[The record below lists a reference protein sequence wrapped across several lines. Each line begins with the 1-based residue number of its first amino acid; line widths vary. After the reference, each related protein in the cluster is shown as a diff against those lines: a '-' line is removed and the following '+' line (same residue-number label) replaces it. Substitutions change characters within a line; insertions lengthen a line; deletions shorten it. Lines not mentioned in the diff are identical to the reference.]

1 MGLDSGLSQRRG
13 HYGQREHERPVKS
26 STDEIFEE
34 QTSDETRSSDNDE
47 IQQLI
52 SQGLRSSPR
61 SLPSLLLWD
70 SVGLNL
76 YEKITESP
84 DYYLTRVEA
93 DVIRNNVDAIVQS
106 VGANG
111 VVLELGSGSL
121 SKTSIILGEFAKR
134 EIPVTYFALDLCA
147 SSLAKSLE
155 ELRSYLSHSSYVTC
169 HPLCMTY
176 QDGVSWVAN
185 QQFLRG
191 KRVTVLW
198 LGSSLANEPVNEFQD
213 LVNGI
218 TTAYTSSSSTS
229 NIQFLIGVD
238 GNKDASTVSRAYDT
252 SDGLSRQFALNGINN
267 VNRALGADVFDADK
281 WTFNGTWDPQEEA
294 FHTNIKSVED
304 QDVIIGD
311 QPLQISKGENIRF
324 ILSRKLSSSQFEK
337 WLTGTALQTMT
348 VWKHSKF
355 NYGLYQL
362 APVSKSML

>member
-1 MGLDSGLSQRRG
+1 M
-13 HYGQREHERPVKS
+13 
-26 STDEIFEE
+26 
-34 QTSDETRSSDNDE
+34 
-47 IQQLI
+47 
-52 SQGLRSSPR
+52 
-61 SLPSLLLWD
+61 LLLTP
-70 SVGLNL
+70 LN
-76 YEKITESP
+76 P
-84 DYYLTRVEA
+84 R
-93 DVIRNNVDAIVQS
+93 
-106 VGANG
+106 
-111 VVLELGSGSL
+111 SL

-155 ELRSYLSHSSYVTC
+155 GLRSYLGHSPYVTC

-238 GNKDASTVSRAYDT
+238 GNIDASTVSRAYDT

-304 QDVIIGD
+304 QVVFIGD
-311 QPLQISKGENIRF
+311 QSLQISKGENIRF

-355 NYGLYQL
+355 NYGKSIISNQAKAMANNHMLEGLYQL
-362 APVSKSML
+362 APASKSML